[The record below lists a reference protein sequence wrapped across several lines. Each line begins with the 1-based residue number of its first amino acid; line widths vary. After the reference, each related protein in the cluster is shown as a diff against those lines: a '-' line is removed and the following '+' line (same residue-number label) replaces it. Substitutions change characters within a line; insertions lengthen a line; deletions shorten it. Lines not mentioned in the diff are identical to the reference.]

1 MKVLNSILTF
11 ILTLIITILIC
22 LIFVANLLTSTLLS
36 KDYILSKLDETDYY
50 NKIYEYVESNFE
62 KYLNQSGLDEEVLKN
77 LITVEV
83 IKSDTEKI
91 LNNIF
96 DNAQENINID
106 TIEQNLKN
114 NIDKY
119 LTENNLNA
127 ETSDI
132 DAFVETIGN
141 EYLNS
146 ISHNK
151 YEQKIY
157 DGYSKTLEFTNKTKK
172 ISIIAIV
179 ISVILLVIVNI
190 KRIYNF
196 FAKVGVTIFT
206 SGLFLLFVKF
216 YINAKID
223 VKNLLILNDAI
234 SYTLR
239 NISIDLLGK
248 ITKSGVIFTVV
259 GLAVILVSSYINS
272 IVTKDVEEE

>member
-1 MKVLNSILTF
+1 MKVLNYILTF
-11 ILTLIITILIC
+11 ILTLIITVLIC
-22 LIFVANLLTSTLLS
+22 LIFVANLLNSTILS
-36 KDYILSKLDETDYY
+36 KNYILSKFDETDYY

-83 IKSDTEKI
+83 IKTDTEKI
-91 LNNIF
+91 LGNIY
-96 DNAQENINID
+96 DNAQETVNID
-106 TIEQNLKN
+106 TIEQNLRN

-119 LTENNLNA
+119 LSDNNLDA
-127 ETSDI
+127 KSEDI
-132 DAFVETIGN
+132 DAFVQTIGT

-157 DGYSKTLEFTNKTKK
+157 DGYSKILEFANKVKK
-172 ISIIAIV
+172 LSIIAII
-179 ISVILLVIVNI
+179 ISIILLAIVNLR
-190 KRIYNF
+190 KIYNF
-196 FAKVGVTIFT
+196 FAKIGVSMFA

-223 VKNLLILNDAI
+223 VRNLLILNDAI

-239 NISIDLLGK
+239 NIASELLGK
-248 ITKSGVIFTVV
+248 FTKNGVIFTII
-259 GLAVILVSSYINS
+259 GLVVILISSYINS
-272 IVTKDVEEE
+272 ILKKDVEE